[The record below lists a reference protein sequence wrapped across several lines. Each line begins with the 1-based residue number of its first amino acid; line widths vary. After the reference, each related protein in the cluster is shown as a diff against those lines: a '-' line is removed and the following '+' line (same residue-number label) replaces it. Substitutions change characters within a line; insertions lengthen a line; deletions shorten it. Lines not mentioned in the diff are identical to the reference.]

1 MIGAPKKNRTVHP
14 LGSNSPSIT
23 PKTPSCWMRVGGSVR
38 RGCQQYPPPPAS
50 TGATAA
56 MYLRS
61 RPRISSENTENLR
74 PRPRHGSP
82 VTRRHR
88 ATQGSG
94 QRYTHLRQGKRG
106 RRTGAVRGPW
116 VIVHLS
122 DLNAWIQPHPRDG
135 PHTIDKHAPVTFLR
149 GGAIAWLRPNS
160 KMVLTERRMMPA
172 PGGGERRNEG
182 KMMKHDLDT
191 VGGRV
196 FQLEGGCRSSLGEN
210 TTRAMVDHC
219 GHDEARARRGGVRPG
234 RRTQPPPFATHH
246 PPGRHRGRRR
256 VRAGSTPAGARC

>member
-1 MIGAPKKNRTVHP
+1 VWAESTTSTAANGPGGGGRGDRPGRVCRSCVSEIHRHVCQTKRVANDWGPEKKRTVHP

-172 PGGGERRNEG
+172 PGGGNGGTRG
-182 KMMKHDLDT
+182 K
-191 VGGRV
+191 
-196 FQLEGGCRSSLGEN
+196 
-210 TTRAMVDHC
+210 
-219 GHDEARARRGGVRPG
+219 
-234 RRTQPPPFATHH
+234 
-246 PPGRHRGRRR
+246 
-256 VRAGSTPAGARC
+256 